1 MTTFEYYFGVKLGFL
16 LLKHSDNLSKTLQKT
31 KLSAAEGQS
40 VASLRGKT
48 SGKTR
53 TDDSYHLSWERC
65 NNEAKDLEIG
75 KAEFPKKKAATSSL
89 LLWKCTDK
97 ISEQCGKPLPI
108 YFLDTVIGFIK
119 KLFEQNDYT
128 TYYSKLES
136 LLLCSA
142 KGESCEKILSFVC
155 NFYKDDFDKHK
166 LETQLCSLP
175 GTFEDKEVTEIH
187 MVVKKFQK
195 MSADMRAHFSEVVI
209 LIKLLLMA
217 PATNAVSECCCSTLR
232 RIKTY
237 LRTRMTQNRMNNTI
251 IMNTYKE
258 ELDKLDMIQVTN
270 EFFRECDERNN
281 VFGKFSK
288 KDYLTIHTKRTSV
301 ATQTC

>member
-1 MTTFEYYFGVKLGFL
+1 M
-16 LLKHSDNLSKTLQKT
+16 
-31 KLSAAEGQS
+31 
-40 VASLRGKT
+40 GK
-48 SGKTR
+48 
-53 TDDSYHLSWERC
+53 C

-108 YFLDTVIGFIK
+108 YLLDTVIGFIK
-119 KLFEQNDYT
+119 KRFKQNDYT

-142 KGESCEKILSFVC
+142 KGESCEELLSFVC

-175 GTFEDKEVTEIH
+175 GIFEDKEVTDIH

-195 MSADMRAHFSEVVI
+195 MSAGMRAHFSEVVI
-209 LIKLLLMA
+209 LIKLLLIA
-217 PATNAVSECCCSTLR
+217 PATNAVSERSCSTLR

-237 LRTRMTQNRMNNTI
+237 LRTTMTQNRMNNTI
-251 IMNTYKE
+251 ILNTHKE
-258 ELDKLDMIQVTN
+258 ELDKLDMIQVAN
-270 EFFRECDERNN
+270 EFCRECDERKN

-288 KDYLTIHTKRTSV
+288 KDYPAIHTKRTSV